1 MDIEVLMDSNKSS
14 LGQDTASSVSE
25 QKATN
30 SPVWLRIP
38 EAVRT
43 RGIGRSTLYVLI
55 AEGKIRTSLIKTRRD
70 SQRGIRLISADSLDE
85 FIETEAN

>member
-55 AEGKIRTSLIKTRRD
+55 AGKDTDQSHQDAT
-70 SQRGIRLISADSLDE
+70 G
-85 FIETEAN
+85 